1 MQLIVIGILVVC
13 IVVMLAF
20 KRKKRSEQ
28 ELEDSQAAL
37 EDLRKN
43 SAGRVKPE
51 ENTSKLEG
59 EPRKLNTLDAPMILS
74 RIEKLELVKQLE
86 QSKQER
92 LKRKVLD
99 LCKKEAEGMWWEP
112 LEHFAKTLRTK
123 EDQIVFMLNAKNIN
137 INTIAQVNDTFG
149 FLMRHSEI
157 TFSQITLDGEE
168 LDIDPRDLLEDG
180 IYQMNVRRR
189 DRAIPFTIEIEE
201 ERFVVQKWIHEI
213 NLILGRLKVPY
224 RLLTLVPKGDLW
236 CIVYVPKLPADRA
249 VQNNWARM

>member
-1 MQLIVIGILVVC
+1 MQLIVIGVLVLT
-13 IVVMLAF
+13 ISLLLAL
-20 KRKKRSEQ
+20 KRKKRSDQ
-28 ELEDSQAAL
+28 ELENSQAAL
-37 EDLRKN
+37 ENLKK
-43 SAGRVKPE
+43 SSTGRVKPE
-51 ENTSKLEG
+51 ENTTQLEG

-137 INTIAQVNDTFG
+137 INTIAQVNNTFG

-157 TFSQITLDGEE
+157 TFSQLTKDGEE

-180 IYQMNVRRR
+180 TYQMNVRRR
-189 DRAIPFTIEIEE
+189 DRAISFTIEIAE
-201 ERFVVQKWIHEI
+201 ERFNVQEWIHEI
-213 NLILGRLKVPY
+213 NLILRRLKVPY

-236 CIVYVPKLPADRA
+236 CVMYVPKLPADRA